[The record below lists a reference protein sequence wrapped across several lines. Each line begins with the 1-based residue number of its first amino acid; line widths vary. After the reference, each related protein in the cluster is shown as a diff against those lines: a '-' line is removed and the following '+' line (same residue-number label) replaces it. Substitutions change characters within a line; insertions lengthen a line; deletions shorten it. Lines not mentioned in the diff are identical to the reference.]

1 MKTTHN
7 NKVQS
12 ARFERPRFA
21 GGIQPCH
28 RDDPW
33 LAFGDSVAA
42 MKTGQELAGTGALVF
57 EGELLERERPFN
69 RAVN

>member
-1 MKTTHN
+1 MKTQDN
-7 NKVQS
+7 NNIHS
-12 ARFERPRFA
+12 ARFARPKFT

-33 LAFGDSVAA
+33 LAFGNAVAA
-42 MKTGQELAGTGALVF
+42 IKTGQELAGTGALVF
-57 EGELLERERPFN
+57 EGELLERTRPFN